1 VESAY
6 GLAVH
11 VWREERR
18 TGRRVAGRLR
28 AVVLV
33 FFAEVVVFAEAGFFA
48 AAVTALA
55 LPDVVFAAGA
65 FLAALLEVLLAAAAF
80 RVVAFAELAL
90 AGAALAAAVLVEA
103 LFAAP
108 ALRERVVLGV
118 DADS

>member
-1 VESAY
+1 MESAY

-33 FFAEVVVFAEAGFFA
+33 LFAGVVVFAEAGFFA
-48 AAVTALA
+48 AVVAALA

-65 FLAALLEVLLAAAAF
+65 FLAAAPDVLLAAAAF
-80 RVVAFAELAL
+80 RGVAFAELAL
-90 AGAALAAAVLVEA
+90 AGAALAAALVEA

-108 ALRERVVLGV
+108 ALRELVVLGV